1 MKRVLLAIILASF
14 FITIPGIGLA
24 NEKDKTSPGRV
35 LSLDQMVVT
44 ASRVKEEKRYVTA
57 NVTIIDEKE
66 IRQSPAINL
75 GDLLA
80 EKGIGHIQK
89 YPGSLISVG
98 IRGFRTETHGNDLKS
113 HVLILLNGRRAGTGN
128 VAKILT
134 KNIARIE
141 IIRGP
146 AAVQYGSAAMGGI
159 VNVITKKG
167 EGKPS
172 IFLDGKLGSFDYREG
187 TAGFYGA
194 YKKLDFSGAFTRST
208 MDDYD
213 TAEGDKYH
221 NTGIDEENSVSLN
234 FGFNFLSENSIRVIY
249 SYFDA
254 TGVGSPGY
262 FKENDL
268 DDYTDK
274 YNRSVDFIYN
284 GAIKDG
290 LLSWKAR
297 YFFGKDE
304 DRWFDPTG
312 SNPDFWDDG
321 IPSIRKTDQEG
332 AQAQISLNLNHF
344 WLTTGFDW
352 VSYDIDATWNPK
364 ETEYD
369 NPAGFL
375 LAKLKLLDDKL
386 VLSGGFRYD
395 YYDVKVDEPR
405 GRDENDDNV
414 SLSFGASYIIKDFI
428 KLRFNYGE
436 AFVMPA
442 ADQMAAD
449 YVVWG
454 THYLGNPDLSPES
467 SRTYEG
473 GIDIFYGPFE
483 SSFTYFYTDF
493 DDKIESVSKPG
504 WIQTWENIGSATIHG
519 LEGKASCD
527 IAKLFGWN
535 FELKPYASFVYLP
548 EYENHET
555 DEDLKYV
562 SDINASYGITL
573 SGIYGLSANL
583 NFSYTGRQKIDDW
596 ENVGP
601 PTWTAPVID
610 KGGFTV
616 ADFTISKELLD
627 TRKYGNVILRGE
639 VQNLL
644 DKNYS
649 YVKGY
654 PMPGRSIYVGLK
666 YVY

>member
-1 MKRVLLAIILASF
+1 MARVVISFIILLSVIF
-14 FITIPGIGLA
+14 PLA
-24 NEKDKTSPGRV
+24 TYGDEG
-35 LSLDQMVVT
+35 DQNTKSVVPLEELVVT
-44 ASRVKEEKRYVTA
+44 AGRVKESKLQVTA
-57 NVTIIDEKE
+57 NMTVIDEEE
-66 IRQSPAINL
+66 IRNSLARDL

-89 YPGSLISVG
+89 YPGSLASIG
-98 IRGFRTETHGNDLKS
+98 IRGFRTETHGNDLRG

-128 VAKILT
+128 LAKIMT
-134 KNIARIE
+134 KNIEKIE

-159 VNVITKKG
+159 VNVITKQGKG
-167 EGKPS
+167 SPS
-172 IFLDGKLGSFDYREG
+172 AFLDGKLGSFDYKEG
-187 TAGFYGA
+187 TAGFSG
-194 YKKLDFSGAFTRST
+194 KCKNLDFSGSFTRSS

-213 TAEGDKYH
+213 TAKGDKYH
-221 NTGIDEENSVSLN
+221 NTGYDKRNNVSLN
-234 FGFNFLSENSIRVIY
+234 FGYEFIPGNRVGIIY
-249 SYFDA
+249 NYFDA
-254 TGVGSPGY
+254 TGVGSPNY

-274 YNRSVDFIYN
+274 YNRSIDFNYE
-284 GAIKDG
+284 GGIKDG
-290 LLSWKAR
+290 LFTWKAR

-304 DRWFDPTG
+304 DRWVDPTG

-321 IPSIRKTDQEG
+321 IPTIRDQDQDG
-332 AQAQISLNLNHF
+332 AQAQVSLNLDK
-344 WLTTGFDW
+344 LLVTTGFDW
-352 VSYDIDATWNPK
+352 VNYDIDTTWSPK

-369 NPAGFL
+369 NPAYFL
-375 LAKLKLLDDKL
+375 LAKLKFLDQKL
-386 VLSGGFRYD
+386 ILSGGFRYD
-395 YYDVKVDEPR
+395 SYNVEVDEPE
-405 GRDENDDNV
+405 GRDESDDNV
-414 SLSFGASYIIKDFI
+414 SLSFGAAYLIKDSI

-436 AFVMPA
+436 AFIMPG

-454 THYLGNPDLSPES
+454 THYLGNPDLSPET

-473 GIDIFYGPFE
+473 GIDLFYGPLE
-483 SSFTYFYTDF
+483 SSLTYFYTDF

-519 LEGKASCD
+519 LEGKVSCD
-527 IAKLFGWN
+527 VASLFGWD

-548 EYENHET
+548 EYEDNET

-562 SDINASYGITL
+562 SDVNASYGITL
-573 SGIYGLSANL
+573 SDLYGLTANL
-583 NFSYTGRQKIDDW
+583 NFAYTGRQKVDDW

-601 PTWTAPVID
+601 PTWTAPVIE

-616 ADFTISKELLD
+616 ADFTISKKLLD
-627 TRKYGNVILRGE
+627 TRKYGDFTLRGE

-644 DKNYS
+644 DRNYS

-654 PMPGRSIYVGLK
+654 PMPGRSIFVGLRYK
-666 YVY
+666 Y